1 MSDRDASSHAEAGV
15 KVPKEPE
22 DPVPGEVEPTP
33 EEDAAQA
40 VMQWLTGN
48 PDTNAGSV
56 CILRDHKTVV
66 VYWKG
71 DPPADLQRFVAGQPV
86 PVAIRKATYS
96 RAELV
101 AAARSL
107 LEANKGVISSAGPND
122 DFSGV
127 GISLSSNAP
136 ETALEA
142 LRAQSEVPIEFRGV
156 RDVTYG
162 RPSSPTFD

>member
-1 MSDRDASSHAEAGV
+1 
-15 KVPKEPE
+15 
-22 DPVPGEVEPTP
+22 
-33 EEDAAQA
+33 
-40 VMQWLTGN
+40 MQWLTEN
-48 PDTNAGSV
+48 PDTNAGGV

-101 AAARSL
+101 AAARFL

-127 GISLSSNAP
+127 GISLSSKAP

-142 LRAQSEVPIEFRGV
+142 LRAQCEVPIEFRGV

-162 RPSSPTFD
+162 RPSSRTFD